1 MYKTSS
7 EVLFQELYTV
17 YENQLA
23 AVSTVAMC
31 VCVCM
36 YSTVKYA
43 EHLMAS
49 TQTAPPPPHTNVIS
63 PNIKSRLR
71 APMKKYHCFICMDVS
86 VFLRFEWMFWKW
98 MSSPKKSP
106 LKKSFIYVM
115 Y

>member
-7 EVLFQELYTV
+7 EVLLQELYTV

-23 AVSTVAMC
+23 AVSIDAMC

-63 PNIKSRLR
+63 PTS
-71 APMKKYHCFICMDVS
+71 KYHGFICMDVCFS
-86 VFLRFEWMFWKW
+86 EIWMDV
-98 MSSPKKSP
+98 
-106 LKKSFIYVM
+106 LKTDE
-115 Y
+115 

>member
-7 EVLFQELYTV
+7 EVLLQELYTV

-23 AVSTVAMC
+23 PVNC
-31 VCVCM
+31 CYVCVCM

-49 TQTAPPPPHTNVIS
+49 TQTAPPPPPTNVIT

-71 APMKKYHCFICMDVS
+71 
-86 VFLRFEWMFWKW
+86 LQ
-98 MSSPKKSP
+98 
-106 LKKSFIYVM
+106 
-115 Y
+115 